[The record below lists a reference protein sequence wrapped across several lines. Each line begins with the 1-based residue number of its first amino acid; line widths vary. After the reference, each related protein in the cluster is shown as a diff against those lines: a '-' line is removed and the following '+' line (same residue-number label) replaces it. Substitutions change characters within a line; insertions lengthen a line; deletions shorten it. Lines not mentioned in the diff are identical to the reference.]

1 MQRLFLPRH
10 VMDGSLFL
18 PSDTYLASSKAGS
31 LPFLVLSLFTSVS
44 KKNNTSLLLAFL
56 TKEKCLQPISSL
68 ALSLIILSF
77 ISENCFSSILSM
89 HWNRW
94 SLANIPYYD
103 LFFTELRKYSIC
115 ISVSEVTQYKYK
127 KKECY

>member
-1 MQRLFLPRH
+1 MQTLFLPRH
-10 VMDGSLFL
+10 VIDGSLFL

-56 TKEKCLQPISSL
+56 TKEKCLQSISSL

-77 ISENCFSSILSM
+77 IYENCFSSILSM
-89 HWNRW
+89 HWNSKKAQKPSDGLW
-94 SLANIPYYD
+94 PTLLTTSSFSQSL
-103 LFFTELRKYSIC
+103 
-115 ISVSEVTQYKYK
+115 
-127 KKECY
+127 